1 MKNQNT
7 LITEYQNRII
17 TTTKVLDELENDYKN
32 GSKSESW
39 GKKIT
44 EEFYKRMSLGY
55 NVEIHLYKEF
65 ILELETFPKSNN

>member
-17 TTTKVLDELENDYKN
+17 TTTNVLDELEYDYKN
-32 GSKSESW
+32 GSTSESW

-44 EEFYKRMSLGY
+44 KEFYEKMSLGY

-65 ILELETFPKSNN
+65 IIELESFPKSNN